1 MRDSLFNLHRVENVS
16 SPPQICEMLVSP
28 VIDEK
33 LPSGVSVLSSRNK
46 ATVS

>member
-1 MRDSLFNLHRVENVS
+1 MRDSLFNLHRDENVS
-16 SPPQICEMLVSP
+16 SPPQIYEILVAP